1 MLELLAKNWWTF
13 TLRGIAAIVFGVLA
27 LLWPGITLLALII
40 LFGAYAIVDG
50 VLAIFAAIAPRQRQD
65 LPHARP
71 WWAYLL
77 WGLLGIAAGIIAF
90 LWPGI
95 TALAL
100 LYVIAFW
107 AIMRGVME
115 IIAAIQLR
123 RVITNEWLLI
133 LAGVLSIVIG
143 IVLLGWPAAG
153 ALGLVWFIGFMSILL
168 GAMLI
173 GLSVRLKGVKNRLEA
188 RAAY

>member
-13 TLRGIAAIVFGVLA
+13 TLRGIAAIVFGILA

-50 VLAIFAAIAPRQRQD
+50 VLAIIAAIAPRQRQD

-100 LYVIAFW
+100 LYIIAFW
-107 AIMRGVME
+107 AIVRGVME

>member
-50 VLAIFAAIAPRQRQD
+50 VLAIIAAIAPRQRQD

-100 LYVIAFW
+100 LYIIAFW
-107 AIMRGVME
+107 AIVRGVME